1 MDKRQFIAALVAKT
15 GVKIDADDP
24 AFLLVELNLLM
35 LENSTNI
42 AADNLADK
50 TQKFGEIATRS
61 VDDFVSV
68 ANETLSKFMQRT
80 NEIKNKLD
88 ALTPPEK
95 TSSAT
100 PRITPS
106 PHTNNPTNKPH
117 LWLLLFVFIVG
128 IFLGIVGM
136 YFSGK

>member
-1 MDKRQFIAALVAKT
+1 MDKRQLIAALVAKT

-35 LENSTNI
+35 LENSTHK
-42 AADNLADK
+42 AADNLAEK

-61 VDDFVSV
+61 IDDFVSV
-68 ANETLSKFMQRT
+68 ANETLSKFIQRT
-80 NEIKNKLD
+80 NEIKSTLD
-88 ALTPPEK
+88 TL
-95 TSSAT
+95 
-100 PRITPS
+100 PS
-106 PHTNNPTNKPH
+106 PVTTSLAAPLTMPNSPKTEVVNKAQIG
-117 LWLLLFVFIVG
+117 LLLFVFIVG